1 MVPLI
6 SLTVIDILVNMLK
19 KEKKRAKDSAALLQ
33 RLGHNPPG
41 SARDSR
47 HYEVNE
53 SVNVRDS
60 KQYEVNGK
68 VNGHDTSAGSR
79 STPGSRMNTGNSDDW
94 RRPPSGTG
102 ISKEKQRQRIEHD
115 AKVKKKICKF
125 INSKA

>member
-1 MVPLI
+1 
-6 SLTVIDILVNMLK
+6 MLK

-47 HYEVNE
+47 HYEVNG
-53 SVNVRDS
+53 SVDVRDS
-60 KQYEVNGK
+60 RQQEA
-68 VNGHDTSAGSR
+68 NGHETSAGSR

-125 INSKA
+125 INSKARIFFISSPEPKARR

>member
-1 MVPLI
+1 
-6 SLTVIDILVNMLK
+6 MLK

-41 SARDSR
+41 SARDGR
-47 HYEVNE
+47 HYEVNGSVDVRE
-53 SVNVRDS
+53 SR
-60 KQYEVNGK
+60 QQEA
-68 VNGHDTSAGSR
+68 NGHAPSAGSR

-125 INSKA
+125 INSEA

>member
-1 MVPLI
+1 
-6 SLTVIDILVNMLK
+6 MLK

-47 HYEVNE
+47 HYEVNG
-53 SVNVRDS
+53 SVDVRDS
-60 KQYEVNGK
+60 RQQKA
-68 VNGHDTSAGSR
+68 NGHDTSAGSR
-79 STPGSRMNTGNSDDW
+79 SNPGSRMNTGNSDDW